1 MDNKE
6 IISSIHQIF
15 ERFRIVKNLQE
26 HMLRAAAVGSLVC
39 ENWVAPKINKED
51 IIAVLLIHDLGNIV
65 KMDFESEAGL
75 KLIGD
80 ERKRIDYWKQ
90 VKREVI
96 EKYGS
101 DDHIV
106 SEKMVDELGISER
119 LKFILKNHV
128 FNNNEAT
135 VKSNDW
141 ETKITAYVDQRVG
154 PFGVLSLKQRFRDLK
169 ERYSQKENENVNNPK
184 IDIFIDCAFELEK
197 QVLDNTTI
205 GPKSINDK
213 SVEKYLNNF

>member
-1 MDNKE
+1 
-6 IISSIHQIF
+6 
-15 ERFRIVKNLQE
+15 
-26 HMLRAAAVGSLVC
+26 MLRVAAVGSLVC
-39 ENWVAPKINKED
+39 ENWIGPKINKED

-106 SEKMVDELGISER
+106 SEKMVDELWISER
-119 LKFILKNHV
+119 LKFILENHV

-135 VKSNDW
+135 VKYNDW
-141 ETKITAYVDQRVG
+141 GTKITAYADQRVG